1 VIHLYDLYDREKG
14 SYSRIAKREN
24 RMKAPAAA
32 SDERTHNHHRT
43 IDRVVRIL
51 EEVVHRPGTTFGE
64 LARILEMPK
73 SSLHGF
79 VKGLLANGWLHE
91 QQDGS
96 QYRLFLGP
104 GVYSLILTSGQ
115 IRAGMVSNADL
126 HELQE
131 KVRAE
136 VYLGVLVGDQLVYV
150 AEAGSDP
157 VAGFHPRHIIRREL
171 LQSAG
176 GKALLASKAEGWLT
190 DFLRRRPDAESDLIS
205 EFLSEVRDIRN
216 SRVAKNYTQNRT
228 RYALAS
234 VLCNSAGKS
243 VASVTV
249 VGSAEDLL
257 PRQEEI
263 AAELLKHIDIWQ
275 RRDVQPREAI

>member
-1 VIHLYDLYDREKG
+1 
-14 SYSRIAKREN
+14 
-24 RMKAPAAA
+24 MKAPAAA

-190 DFLRRRPDAESDLIS
+190 DFLRRRQMRRAIS
-205 EFLSEVRDIRN
+205 SVNFFRKC
-216 SRVAKNYTQNRT
+216 ATFAT
-228 RYALAS
+228 LAS
-234 VLCNSAGKS
+234 RRTILRTGLAMHLRQSCATAPENRSHR
-243 VASVTV
+243 
-249 VGSAEDLL
+249 L
-257 PRQEEI
+257 PWWARLRI
-263 AAELLKHIDIWQ
+263 SYPGRK
-275 RRDVQPREAI
+275 R